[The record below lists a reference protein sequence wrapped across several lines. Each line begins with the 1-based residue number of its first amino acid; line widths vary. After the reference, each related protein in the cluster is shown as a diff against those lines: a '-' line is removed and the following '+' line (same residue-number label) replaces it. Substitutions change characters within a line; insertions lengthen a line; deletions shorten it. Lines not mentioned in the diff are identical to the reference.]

1 MKKNYIQP
9 NVSVSFVVVES
20 QLLDG
25 SGGIYTDQNDDGGSC
40 SKKYDFTDDSFD
52 NTAWPKDKS
61 PWEDWWL
68 GFITFSVNSKNILRK
83 M

>member
-20 QLLDG
+20 LLQSASKG
-25 SGGIYTDQNDDGGSC
+25 SIYIEQNVDGGSC
-40 SKKYDFTDDSFD
+40 SKKYDFTNDSFD

-61 PWEDWWL
+61 PWED
-68 GFITFSVNSKNILRK
+68 
-83 M
+83 

>member
-1 MKKNYIQP
+1 MKKKYIQP

-20 QLLDG
+20 KLLAG

-52 NTAWPKDKS
+52 TAWTKGKS
-61 PWEDWWL
+61 PWED
-68 GFITFSVNSKNILRK
+68 
-83 M
+83 

>member
-20 QLLDG
+20 QLLAG
-25 SGGIYTDQNDDGGSC
+25 SGTTGAQKEQNDDFITF
-40 SKKYDFTDDSFD
+40 SKQHDFTDDSFD

-61 PWEDWWL
+61 PWD
-68 GFITFSVNSKNILRK
+68 
-83 M
+83 